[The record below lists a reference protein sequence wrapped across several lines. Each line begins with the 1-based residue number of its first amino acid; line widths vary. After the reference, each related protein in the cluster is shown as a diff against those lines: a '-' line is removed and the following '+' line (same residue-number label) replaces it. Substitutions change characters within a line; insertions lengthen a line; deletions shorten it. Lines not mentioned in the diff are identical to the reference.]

1 MSDDATAP
9 DTTADTTADMTADT
23 AVGDAAPQ
31 FYAAD
36 RQDWRSWLA
45 RNGATAAGVWVV
57 YDRGPARPFSYEQIV
72 EEALCFG
79 WIDSKGRKV
88 DDARTML
95 YLAPRKPGSAWSR
108 LNKVRVERL
117 IADGLMTEAGLAVID
132 AAKQRGSWTALDDVE
147 DGLEPADLAAALD
160 ADALAR
166 QHWDAFPRSARRG
179 ILEWISHAKRPATR
193 LARVQATVS
202 EAAAGRRANQWRPK
216 ETP

>member
-1 MSDDATAP
+1 MSDDATDP
-9 DTTADTTADMTADT
+9 DTTAATTAGT

-45 RNGATAAGVWVV
+45 RNGPTAAGVWVV
-57 YDRGPARPFSYEQIV
+57 YDRGPARPFGYEQIV

-117 IADGLMTEAGLAVID
+117 ITDGLMTEAGLAVID
-132 AAKQRGSWTALDDVE
+132 AAKQCGSWTALDDVE